1 VYRTCLFC
9 HGDLGSNTLIEQ
21 LPVGRRLAFD
31 SARGRLWVVCP
42 RCERW
47 NLTPFDERWEAIE
60 ACERAFGGTRLRFS
74 TDEIGLAR
82 PSEGTELV
90 RIGAP
95 QRPEMAAWRYGDQ
108 FGRRRRRYLLL
119 AGAGLAAGVGLV
131 AAPTIAGITFGSTI
145 LYNSLNAARG
155 LIRHRRIVVRIPDGA
170 GAPIGL
176 THVQIERAA
185 LVMEQGDTW
194 HLAIPQRNSLK
205 SLGPEPLATRHGR
218 DAEQALQLML
228 PRLNRQGAT
237 RAKVQDAVRL
247 LEDGP
252 GVTGLVASA
261 VRGTYRS
268 WDWRKW
274 PGTLAIL
281 PSELRLA
288 LEMTSHEE
296 AEQRWLAGELL
307 DLETAWRDAEALA
320 AIADRLGLPEEI
332 ESQLAKLKRR
342 PDSELS

>member
-1 VYRTCLFC
+1 MYRTCLFC
-9 HGDLGSNTLIEQ
+9 HGDLGSNTLIEH

-31 SARGRLWVVCP
+31 SANGRLWVVCP
-42 RCERW
+42 GCERW

-82 PSEGTELV
+82 PAEGTELV

-95 QRPEMAAWRYGDQ
+95 LRPEMAAWRYGDQ
-108 FGRRRRRYLLL
+108 FGRRRRRHLILG
-119 AGAGLAAGVGLV
+119 GAGLAAGVGLV
-131 AAPTIAGITFGSTI
+131 AAPALAGVAFGSTI

-155 LIRHRRIVVRIPDGA
+155 LIRHRRVVVRIPDGER
-170 GAPIGL
+170 APIGL
-176 THVQIERAA
+176 TQVQIERTA
-185 LVMEQGDTW
+185 LVMEGAAW
-194 HLAIPQRNSLK
+194 HLAIPQRNNLK
-205 SLGPEPLATRHGR
+205 ALGPGPLATRHGYH
-218 DAEQALQLML
+218 AEQALRLML

-237 RAKVQDAVRL
+237 RARVQDAVRL

-261 VRGTYRS
+261 ARGTYSS

-281 PSELRLA
+281 PSALRLA
-288 LEMTSHEE
+288 LEMSSHEE

-307 DLETAWRDAEALA
+307 DLEAAWRDAEALA
-320 AIADRLGLPEEI
+320 AIADRLGVPEEI
-332 ESQLAKLKRR
+332 ESRLAELKRT
-342 PDSELS
+342 PGSGLS